1 MPIKSSSGLRLLGF
15 FGVALILGFLLR
27 ELWSNWAALRAY
39 SWRLKPGLALFSFA
53 ALTGSLFFLPWGL
66 REVLALLGHRLPYS
80 RVSKILFSSLL
91 GKYLPGGWW
100 ALLGRAHFYRQEGL
114 PLALASVAVLM
125 ETVLVV
131 TSGILTFSLF
141 FFPGHSALLG
151 GWQKGFLAVVGG
163 SCLVFIHP
171 YFLNLFLSF
180 CEKVFKKPGV
190 PLSFSY
196 RSMAY
201 PFAVFFFF
209 WGGMGFSFWLLAA
222 SLTEVELSLL
232 PQMVSAF
239 TLSWVAGFFSFIT
252 PGGLGVREGALTLLL
267 KPFFPLYAAAA
278 LALLSRIWWM
288 GGELLALFISQLW
301 ERSRG
306 RKSTAQS
313 AGAPGSELMSMPGEK
328 GGHRP

>member
-1 MPIKSSSGLRLLGF
+1 MALKSSPGLRLLGF

-39 SWRLKPGLALFSFA
+39 SWRLKPGFALFSFA
-53 ALTGSLFFLPWGL
+53 ALTGSLFLLPWGL

-91 GKYLPGGWW
+91 AKYLPGGWW

-114 PLALASVAVLM
+114 PLTQASLAVLL

-141 FFPGHSALLG
+141 FPGESAFFRD
-151 GWQKGFLAVVGG
+151 WQKGFFILVGAG
-163 SCLVFIHP
+163 CLVFIHP
-171 YFLNLFLSF
+171 YFLNLFLSLIQ
-180 CEKVFKKPGV
+180 KVFKKSWV
-190 PLSFSY
+190 PSSFSY

-201 PFAVFFFF
+201 PFAVFFCF
-209 WGGMGFSFWLLAA
+209 WVGMGVSFWLLAA

-232 PQMVSAF
+232 PQMISAF
-239 TLSWVAGFFSFIT
+239 TLSWAVGFFSFIT

-278 LALLSRIWWM
+278 LALLSRIWWL
-288 GGELLALFISQLW
+288 GGEVLAWVISVLW
-301 ERSRG
+301 ERLRRG
-306 RKSTAQS
+306 EDRAFLKSEGTHL
-313 AGAPGSELMSMPGEK
+313 GLPSMPKEK
-328 GGHRP
+328 RDY

>member
-1 MPIKSSSGLRLLGF
+1 MSLKSSPGLRLLGF

-27 ELWSNWAALRAY
+27 ELWSNWTALRAY
-39 SWRLKPGLALFSFA
+39 SWRLKPGFALFSFT
-53 ALTGSLFFLPWGL
+53 ALTGSLFLLPWGL

-91 GKYLPGGWW
+91 AKYLPGGWW

-114 PLALASVAVLM
+114 NLTQASLAVLL

-141 FFPGHSALLG
+141 FPGHSAFFKD
-151 GWQKGFLAVVGG
+151 WQKGFFTLIGAG
-163 SCLVFIHP
+163 CLISIHP
-171 YFLNLFLSF
+171 YFLNLFLSMIQ
-180 CEKVFKKPGV
+180 KVFKKDWV

-201 PFAVFFFF
+201 PFAVFCCF
-209 WGGMGFSFWLLAA
+209 WVGMGMSFWLLAA
-222 SLTEVELSLL
+222 ALTEVELSLV
-232 PQMVSAF
+232 PQMISAF
-239 TLSWVAGFFSFIT
+239 TLSWAVGFFSFVT

-278 LALLSRIWWM
+278 LALLSRVWWL
-288 GGELLALFISQLW
+288 GGEVLAWVISVLW
-301 ERSRG
+301 ERLSRG
-306 RKSTAQS
+306 VDRAFSKTKSTH
-313 AGAPGSELMSMPGEK
+313 AGLPSMPKEK
-328 GGHRP
+328 RDY

>member
-1 MPIKSSSGLRLLGF
+1 MPIKSSPGLRLLGF
-15 FGVALILGFLLR
+15 FGVALILGFLLW

-53 ALTGSLFFLPWGL
+53 ALTGSLFLLPWGL

-114 PLALASVAVLM
+114 TLAQASVAVLM

-141 FFPGHSALLG
+141 LPGHSAFLG
-151 GWQKGFLAVVGG
+151 GWQKGALAVMGAG
-163 SCLVFIHP
+163 CLVFIHP
-171 YFLNLFLSF
+171 YFLNLFLSLT
-180 CEKVFKKPGV
+180 EKAFKKPGV

-209 WGGMGFSFWLLAA
+209 WVGMGSSFWLLAA
-222 SLTEVELSLL
+222 SLTEVEVSLL

-239 TLSWVAGFFSFIT
+239 TLSWAVGFFSFVT

-288 GGELLALFISQLW
+288 GGELLALSISYLW
-301 ERSRG
+301 ERSG
-306 RKSTAQS
+306 GKKSTGPS
-313 AGAPGSELMSMPGEK
+313 AGEPNGELLSLPAEK
-328 GGHRP
+328 GGPQP